1 MQRIDRDILNID
13 QVICSNI
20 NLIDFETVT
29 RALVSQNLLSFSR
42 NLVEHI
48 AVKIYGNGRDIV
60 VDLETIKPAME
71 YLKRDNRYQFLRSFH
86 GFLQESESHYTP
98 ENEGAERL
106 VLKYYQYYLLIKDFM
121 KKQFHMDILHNLDKF
136 PLDTDTSI
144 QEYHR
149 KIAEKLNATSF
160 INDLTGSQ
168 RLYVHKVVPFIAL
181 GKVYFEVIL
190 TPAYDTT
197 SKFDRFVCYTSFWV
211 PPHYAIKADIHH
223 EDISL
228 EDKKMPINILSNY
241 QVSIRPCELNN
252 YASIF
257 GDDMDIKANH
267 AEYRGVMM
275 YLSKSGASLLEIV
288 LSSDREYYRIKQ
300 EMFSRSQ
307 VHHFENVLD
316 KSRELILSDR
326 PGATTIRYLLHTMN
340 NKVIKN
346 QRSYDENK
354 YLSGL
359 RLNYGCIPFDT
370 MPFATSL
377 IQHIPGNS
385 ALFGSV
391 EKYGRDC
398 ELLANYIQ
406 SNMNVNSRLYTK
418 ETDLIARFP
427 DLDKLIMAFNK
438 KLYKPKHLRR
448 RIEKFGKNIYVAEA
462 YENTKNIIEKLQGL
476 SQSGMR
482 GYNGAILSWLEEAD
496 IDSDE
501 KKNILI
507 NMFNESC
514 VALIYGAAGTGKT
527 YLINHISQF
536 FDEYEKL
543 YLANTNPAV
552 ENLKRKVHAQ
562 NCEFLTIKKYIMSQH
577 IQTEY
582 DLLIMDECSMVSNAD
597 MNAILSKTKY
607 KMMILVGD
615 TYQIEAIN
623 FGNWF
628 SFAKYF
634 IPQYAWWELENPY
647 RTKDDGLLKLWRKV
661 RLLAPNLT
669 EYIVSQRYSS
679 SLDSTVFDK
688 RADDEIILCLNYDGL
703 YGINNINRFLQ
714 NNNPNKAFQWDLW
727 TFKIGDPILFN
738 ESERFTPV
746 LYNNLKGNI
755 VNIEADKAADEIWFS
770 IEVDKILMDIDTDS
784 VGLELLKPNNS
795 GKSVVRFKVK
805 KKKESDDDRDFADDT
820 DIPFQIAYAVSI
832 HKAQGLEYDSVKVII
847 TRDVDEMV
855 THNIFYTAI
864 TRSKKHLKIFWSP
877 ETMHNIISKFE
888 MMNARNDANIFSA
901 QSGIK
906 MYTCRKKTS

>member
-1 MQRIDRDILNID
+1 MQMLRIDRDILNID

-20 NLIDFETVT
+20 DLIDFENVT
-29 RALVSQNLLSFSR
+29 RALVAQNLLSYSR

-48 AVKIYGNGRDIV
+48 AVKLYGEGRDIV
-60 VDLETIKPAME
+60 VGLQTIKPAME
-71 YLKRDNRYQFLRSFH
+71 YIKRDNRYQFLRSFH

-106 VLKYYQYYLLIKDFM
+106 ALKYYQYYLLIRDFM
-121 KKQFHMDILHNLDKF
+121 KKQFQMDLLHNLDKF
-136 PLDTDTSI
+136 PLDTDKSI
-144 QEYHR
+144 QDYHD
-149 KIAEKLNATSF
+149 KIAERLNITRP
-160 INDLTGSQ
+160 INDLSRAQ

-181 GKVYFEVIL
+181 EKVYFEVTL

-197 SKFDRFVCYTSFWV
+197 SKFDRFVCYSSFWV
-211 PPHYAIKADIHH
+211 PPHYSLKADIYY
-223 EDISL
+223 EEILLDQ
-228 EDKKMPINILSNY
+228 KRMPINVLSDF

-257 GDDMDIKANH
+257 GDDIDIKANH
-267 AEYRGVMM
+267 AEYRGMM
-275 YLSKSGASLLEIV
+275 AYLSKSGASLLEIV
-288 LSSDREYYRIKQ
+288 LSSDAEYQRIKQ

-307 VHHFENVLD
+307 VHHFEKVLD
-316 KSRELILSDR
+316 KSRALILSNR
-326 PGATTIRYLLHTMN
+326 AGATTIRYLLHTMN

-346 QRSYDENK
+346 QRNDEGNG

-359 RLNYGCIPFDT
+359 KLNYGCIPFDT

-391 EKYGRDC
+391 EKEGRDY
-398 ELLANYIQ
+398 EFLASYIQ
-406 SNMNVNSRLYTK
+406 SNMNVNSCLYTK
-418 ETDLIARFP
+418 ESDIIDRFP
-427 DLDKLIMAFNK
+427 VVDNLIQTFNS
-438 KLYKPKHLRR
+438 KLYRKKHWGR
-448 RIEKFGKNIYVAEA
+448 RIEKFGKNLYVAEA
-462 YENTKNIIEKLQGL
+462 YENTKKVIEILQDC
-476 SQSGMR
+476 SKSGMQ
-482 GYNGAILSWLEEAD
+482 GYDGAISSWLDEQID
-496 IDSDE
+496 IDSEE
-501 KKNILI
+501 KKDILR
-507 NMFNESC
+507 NMFNKSC

-536 FDEYEKL
+536 FGEYEKL

-562 NCEFLTIKKYIMSQH
+562 NCRFSTIKKHLMSQH

-615 TYQIEAIN
+615 TYQIEAIT

-628 SFAKYF
+628 SFARYF
-634 IPQYAWWELENPY
+634 VPKDAWWELENPY
-647 RTKDDGLLKLWRKV
+647 RTKDEGLLELWRKV
-661 RLLAPNLT
+661 RLLEPDLT
-669 EYIVSQRYSS
+669 EHIVSHRYSS
-679 SLDSTVFDK
+679 NLDSTVFDR

-714 NNNPNKAFQWDLW
+714 NNNPNKAFRWDLW
-727 TFKIGDPILFN
+727 TFKVGDPILFN

-746 LYNNLKGNI
+746 LYNNLKGII
-755 VNIEADKAADEIWFS
+755 VDIEEDRVAEEIWFS
-770 IEVDKILMDIDTDS
+770 IEVDKPLMAIDTEN
-784 VGLELLKPNNS
+784 VGLDLLEPLHP
-795 GKSVVRFKVK
+795 GKSVVRFKLK

-847 TRDVDEMV
+847 TRDIDEMI

-864 TRSKKHLKIFWSP
+864 TRSKQHLKIFWSP
-877 ETMHNIISKFE
+877 ETMQNVISHFE
-888 MMNARNDANIFSA
+888 TMNTRNDANIFSA
-901 QSGIK
+901 QSKIK
-906 MYTCRKKTS
+906 MHRW

>member
-1 MQRIDRDILNID
+1 MQMLRIDRDILNID

-20 NLIDFETVT
+20 DLIDFENVT
-29 RALVSQNLLSFSR
+29 RALVAQNLLSYSR

-48 AVKIYGNGRDIV
+48 AVKLYGEGRDIV
-60 VDLETIKPAME
+60 VGLQTIKPAME
-71 YLKRDNRYQFLRSFH
+71 YIKRDNRYQFLRSFH

-106 VLKYYQYYLLIKDFM
+106 ALKYYQYYLLIRDFM
-121 KKQFHMDILHNLDKF
+121 KKQFQMDLLHNLDKF
-136 PLDTDTSI
+136 PLDTDKSI
-144 QEYHR
+144 QDYHD
-149 KIAEKLNATSF
+149 KIAERLNITRP
-160 INDLTGSQ
+160 INDLSRAQ

-181 GKVYFEVIL
+181 EKVYFEVTL

-197 SKFDRFVCYTSFWV
+197 SKFDRFVCYSSFWV
-211 PPHYAIKADIHH
+211 PPHYSLKADIYY
-223 EDISL
+223 EEIL
-228 EDKKMPINILSNY
+228 LNQKRMPINVLSDF

-257 GDDMDIKANH
+257 GDDIDIKANH
-267 AEYRGVMM
+267 EEYRGMM
-275 YLSKSGASLLEIV
+275 AYLSKSGASLLEIV
-288 LSSDREYYRIKQ
+288 LSSDAEYQRIKQ

-307 VHHFENVLD
+307 VHHFEKVLD
-316 KSRELILSDR
+316 KSRALILSNR
-326 PGATTIRYLLHTMN
+326 AGATTIRYLLHTMN

-346 QRSYDENK
+346 QRNDEENG

-359 RLNYGCIPFDT
+359 KLNYGCIPFDT

-377 IQHIPGNS
+377 IQHIPGYS

-391 EKYGRDC
+391 EKEGRDY
-398 ELLANYIQ
+398 EFLASYIQ
-406 SNMNVNSRLYTK
+406 SNMNVNSCLYTK
-418 ETDLIARFP
+418 ESDIIDRFP
-427 DLDKLIMAFNK
+427 VVDNLIQTFNS
-438 KLYKPKHLRR
+438 KLYRKHWGR
-448 RIEKFGKNIYVAEA
+448 RIEKFGNNLYVAEA
-462 YENTKNIIEKLQGL
+462 YENTKKVIEILQDC
-476 SQSGMR
+476 SKSGMQ
-482 GYNGAILSWLEEAD
+482 GYDGAISSWLDEQID
-496 IDSDE
+496 IDSEE
-501 KKNILI
+501 KKDILR
-507 NMFNESC
+507 NMFNKSC

-536 FDEYEKL
+536 FGEYEKL

-562 NCEFLTIKKYIMSQH
+562 NCRFSTIKKYLMSQH

-597 MNAILSKTKY
+597 MNVILSKTKY

-615 TYQIEAIN
+615 TYQIEAIT

-628 SFAKYF
+628 SFARYF
-634 IPQYAWWELENPY
+634 VPKDAWWELENPY
-647 RTKDDGLLKLWRKV
+647 RTKDEGLLELWRKV
-661 RLLAPNLT
+661 RLLEPDLT
-669 EYIVSQRYSS
+669 EHIVSHRYSS
-679 SLDSTVFDK
+679 NLDSTVFDR

-714 NNNPNKAFQWDLW
+714 NNNPNKAFRWDLW
-727 TFKIGDPILFN
+727 TFKVGDPILFN

-746 LYNNLKGNI
+746 LYNNLKGII
-755 VNIEADKAADEIWFS
+755 VDIEEDRVAEEIWFS
-770 IEVDKILMDIDTDS
+770 IEVDKPLMAIDAEN
-784 VGLELLKPNNS
+784 VGLDLLEPLHP

-847 TRDVDEMV
+847 TRDIDEMI

-864 TRSKKHLKIFWSP
+864 TRSKQHLKIFWSP
-877 ETMHNIISKFE
+877 ETMQNVISHFE
-888 MMNARNDANIFSA
+888 TMNTRNDANIFSA
-901 QSGIK
+901 QSKIK
-906 MYTCRKKTS
+906 MHRW

>member
-1 MQRIDRDILNID
+1 MQMLRIDRDILNID

-20 NLIDFETVT
+20 DLIDFENVT
-29 RALVSQNLLSFSR
+29 RALVAQNLLSYSR

-48 AVKIYGNGRDIV
+48 AVKLYGEGRDIV
-60 VDLETIKPAME
+60 VGLQTIKPAME
-71 YLKRDNRYQFLRSFH
+71 YIKRDNRYQFLRSFH

-106 VLKYYQYYLLIKDFM
+106 ALKYYQYYLLIKDFM
-121 KKQFHMDILHNLDKF
+121 KKQFQMDLLHNLDKF
-136 PLDTDTSI
+136 PLDTDKSI
-144 QEYHR
+144 QDYHD
-149 KIAEKLNATSF
+149 KIAERLNIKRP
-160 INDLTGSQ
+160 INDLSRAQ

-181 GKVYFEVIL
+181 GKVYFEVTL

-197 SKFDRFVCYTSFWV
+197 SKFDRFVCYSSFWV
-211 PPHYAIKADIHH
+211 PPHYSLKADIYY
-223 EDISL
+223 EEILLDQ
-228 EDKKMPINILSNY
+228 KRMPINVLSDF

-257 GDDMDIKANH
+257 GDDIDIKANH
-267 AEYRGVMM
+267 AEYRGMM
-275 YLSKSGASLLEIV
+275 AYLSKSGASLLEIV
-288 LSSDREYYRIKQ
+288 LSSDAEYQRIKQ

-307 VHHFENVLD
+307 VHHFEKVLD
-316 KSRELILSDR
+316 RSRALILSNR
-326 PGATTIRYLLHTMN
+326 SGATTIRYLLHTMN

-346 QRSYDENK
+346 QRNDEGNG

-359 RLNYGCIPFDT
+359 KLNYGCIPFDT

-391 EKYGRDC
+391 EKEGRDY
-398 ELLANYIQ
+398 EFLASYIQ
-406 SNMNVNSRLYTK
+406 SNMNVNSCLYTK
-418 ETDLIARFP
+418 ESDIIDRFP
-427 DLDKLIMAFNK
+427 VVDNLIQTFNS
-438 KLYKPKHLRR
+438 KLYRKHWGR
-448 RIEKFGKNIYVAEA
+448 RIEKFGKNLYVAEA
-462 YENTKNIIEKLQGL
+462 YENTKKVIEILQDC
-476 SQSGMR
+476 SKSGMQ
-482 GYNGAILSWLEEAD
+482 GYDGAISSWLDEQTD
-496 IDSDE
+496 IDSEE
-501 KKNILI
+501 KKDILR
-507 NMFNESC
+507 NMFNKSC

-536 FDEYEKL
+536 FGEYEKL

-562 NCEFLTIKKYIMSQH
+562 NCRFSTIKKYLMSQH

-615 TYQIEAIN
+615 TYQIEAIT

-628 SFAKYF
+628 SFARYF
-634 IPQYAWWELENPY
+634 VPKDAWWELENPY
-647 RTKDDGLLKLWRKV
+647 RTKDEGLLELWRKV
-661 RLLAPNLT
+661 RLLEPDLT
-669 EYIVSQRYSS
+669 EHIVSHRYSS
-679 SLDSTVFDK
+679 NLDSTVFDR

-714 NNNPNKAFQWDLW
+714 NNNPNKTFRWDLW
-727 TFKIGDPILFN
+727 TFKVGDPILFN

-746 LYNNLKGNI
+746 LYNNLKGII
-755 VNIEADKAADEIWFS
+755 VDIEEDRVAEEIWFS
-770 IEVDKILMDIDTDS
+770 IEVDKPLMAIDADN
-784 VGLELLKPNNS
+784 VGLDLLEPLHP

-847 TRDVDEMV
+847 TRDIDEMI

-864 TRSKKHLKIFWSP
+864 TRSKQHLKIFWSP
-877 ETMHNIISKFE
+877 ETMQNVISHFE
-888 MMNARNDANIFSA
+888 TMNTRNDANIFSA
-901 QSGIK
+901 QSKIK
-906 MYTCRKKTS
+906 MHRW

>member
-1 MQRIDRDILNID
+1 MLRIDRDILNID

-20 NLIDFETVT
+20 DLIDFENVT
-29 RALVSQNLLSFSR
+29 RALVAQNLLSYSR

-48 AVKIYGNGRDIV
+48 AVKLFGEGRDIV
-60 VDLETIKPAME
+60 VGLQTIKPAME

-106 VLKYYQYYLLIKDFM
+106 ALKYYQYYLLIRDFM
-121 KKQFHMDILHNLDKF
+121 KKQFQMDLLHNLDKF
-136 PLDTDTSI
+136 PLDTDKSI
-144 QEYHR
+144 QDYHD
-149 KIAEKLNATSF
+149 KIAERLNITRP
-160 INDLTGSQ
+160 INDLSRAQ

-181 GKVYFEVIL
+181 EKVYFEVTL

-197 SKFDRFVCYTSFWV
+197 SKFDRFVCYSSFWV
-211 PPHYAIKADIHH
+211 PPHYSLKADIYY
-223 EDISL
+223 EEILLDQ
-228 EDKKMPINILSNY
+228 KRMPINVLSDF

-257 GDDMDIKANH
+257 GDDIDIKANH
-267 AEYRGVMM
+267 AEYRGMM
-275 YLSKSGASLLEIV
+275 AYLSKSGASLLEIV
-288 LSSDREYYRIKQ
+288 LSSDAEYQRIKQ

-307 VHHFENVLD
+307 VHHFEKVLD
-316 KSRELILSDR
+316 KSRALILSNR
-326 PGATTIRYLLHTMN
+326 AGATTIRYLLHTMN

-346 QRSYDENK
+346 QRIDEENG

-359 RLNYGCIPFDT
+359 KLNYGCIPFDT

-377 IQHIPGNS
+377 IQHIPRNS

-391 EKYGRDC
+391 EKEGRDY
-398 ELLANYIQ
+398 EFLASYIQ
-406 SNMNVNSRLYTK
+406 SNMNVNSCLYTK
-418 ETDLIARFP
+418 ESDIIDRFP
-427 DLDKLIMAFNK
+427 DVDNLIQTFNA
-438 KLYKPKHLRR
+438 KLYRKKHWGR
-448 RIEKFGKNIYVAEA
+448 RIEKFGKNLYVAEA
-462 YENTKNIIEKLQGL
+462 YENTKKVIEILQDC
-476 SQSGMR
+476 SKSGMQ
-482 GYNGAILSWLEEAD
+482 GYDGAISSWLDEQTD
-496 IDSDE
+496 IDSEE
-501 KKNILI
+501 KKDILR
-507 NMFNESC
+507 NMFTKSC

-536 FDEYEKL
+536 FGKYKKL

-562 NCEFLTIKKYIMSQH
+562 NCRFYTIKKYLMSQH

-615 TYQIEAIN
+615 TYQIEAIT

-628 SFAKYF
+628 SFARYF
-634 IPQYAWWELENPY
+634 VPKDAWWELENPY
-647 RTKDDGLLKLWRKV
+647 RTKDEGLLELWRKV
-661 RLLAPNLT
+661 RLLEPDLT
-669 EYIVSQRYSS
+669 EHIVNHRYSS
-679 SLDSTVFDK
+679 NLDSTVFGR

-714 NNNPNKAFQWDLW
+714 NNNPNKAFRWDLW
-727 TFKIGDPILFN
+727 TFKVGDPILFN

-746 LYNNLKGNI
+746 LYNNLKGTI
-755 VNIEADKAADEIWFS
+755 VDIEEDRAAEEIWFS
-770 IEVDKILMDIDTDS
+770 IEVDKPLMAIDADN
-784 VGLELLKPNNS
+784 VGLDLLEPLHP

-847 TRDVDEMV
+847 TRDIDEMI

-864 TRSKKHLKIFWSP
+864 TRSKQHLKIFWSP
-877 ETMHNIISKFE
+877 ETMQNVISHFE
-888 MMNARNDANIFSA
+888 TMNARNDANIFSA
-901 QSGIK
+901 QSKIK
-906 MYTCRKKTS
+906 MYRW

>member
-1 MQRIDRDILNID
+1 MLRIDRDILNID

-20 NLIDFETVT
+20 DLIDFENVT
-29 RALVSQNLLSFSR
+29 RALVAQNLLSYSR

-48 AVKIYGNGRDIV
+48 AVKLYGEGRDIV
-60 VDLETIKPAME
+60 VGLQTIKPAME
-71 YLKRDNRYQFLRSFH
+71 YIKRDNRYQFLRSFH

-106 VLKYYQYYLLIKDFM
+106 ALKYYQYYLLIKDFM
-121 KKQFHMDILHNLDKF
+121 KKQFQMDLLHNLDKF
-136 PLDTDTSI
+136 PLDTDKSI
-144 QEYHR
+144 QDYHE
-149 KIAEKLNATSF
+149 KIAERLNITRP
-160 INDLTGSQ
+160 INDLSRAQ

-181 GKVYFEVIL
+181 GKVYFEVTL

-197 SKFDRFVCYTSFWV
+197 SKFDRFVCYSSFWV
-211 PPHYAIKADIHH
+211 PPHYSLKADIYY
-223 EDISL
+223 EEILLDQ
-228 EDKKMPINILSNY
+228 KRMPINVLSDF

-257 GDDMDIKANH
+257 GDDIDIKANH
-267 AEYRGVMM
+267 AEYRGMM
-275 YLSKSGASLLEIV
+275 AYLSKSGASLLEIV
-288 LSSDREYYRIKQ
+288 LSSDAEYQRIKQ

-307 VHHFENVLD
+307 VHHFEKVLD
-316 KSRELILSDR
+316 RSRALILSNR
-326 PGATTIRYLLHTMN
+326 AGATTIRYLLHTMN

-346 QRSYDENK
+346 QRNDEGNG

-359 RLNYGCIPFDT
+359 KLNYGCIPFDT

-391 EKYGRDC
+391 EKEGRDY
-398 ELLANYIQ
+398 EFLASYIQ
-406 SNMNVNSRLYTK
+406 SNMNVNSCLYTK
-418 ETDLIARFP
+418 ESDIIDQFPVVDNLIQT
-427 DLDKLIMAFNK
+427 FNS
-438 KLYKPKHLRR
+438 KLYRKKHWGR
-448 RIEKFGKNIYVAEA
+448 RIEKFGKNLYVAEA
-462 YENTKNIIEKLQGL
+462 YENTKKVIEILQDC
-476 SQSGMR
+476 SKSGMQ
-482 GYNGAILSWLEEAD
+482 GYDGAISSWLDEQTD
-496 IDSDE
+496 IDSEE
-501 KKNILI
+501 KKDILR
-507 NMFNESC
+507 NMFNKSC

-536 FDEYEKL
+536 FGEYEKL

-562 NCEFLTIKKYIMSQH
+562 NCRFSTIKKYLMSQH

-615 TYQIEAIN
+615 TYQIEAIT

-628 SFAKYF
+628 SFARYF
-634 IPQYAWWELENPY
+634 VPKDAWWELENPY
-647 RTKDDGLLKLWRKV
+647 RTKDEGLLELWRKV
-661 RLLAPNLT
+661 RLLEPDLT
-669 EYIVSQRYSS
+669 EHIVSHRYSS
-679 SLDSTVFDK
+679 NLDSTVFDR

-703 YGINNINRFLQ
+703 YGINSINRFLQ
-714 NNNPNKAFQWDLW
+714 NNNPNKAFRWDLW
-727 TFKIGDPILFN
+727 TFKVGDPILFN

-746 LYNNLKGNI
+746 LYNNLKGII
-755 VNIEADKAADEIWFS
+755 VDIEEDRVAEEIWFS
-770 IEVDKILMDIDTDS
+770 IEVDKPLMAIDADN
-784 VGLELLKPNNS
+784 VGLDLLEPLHP

-847 TRDVDEMV
+847 TRDIDEMI

-864 TRSKKHLKIFWSP
+864 TRSKQHLKIFWSP
-877 ETMHNIISKFE
+877 ETMQNVISHFE
-888 MMNARNDANIFSA
+888 TTNTRNDANIFSA
-901 QSGIK
+901 QSKIK
-906 MYTCRKKTS
+906 MHRW